1 MKLPMKPLL
10 AVILVSAMSLA
21 SGAHAGTDLQRLADQ
36 LDRLDKMD
44 FVEAIDKADTC
55 VIDRNY
61 SCVEEQLTLAARRA
75 NTPSDKAILKRVRA
89 DLLAEQELASAE
101 ATLLAERERKIE
113 QEQERLQA
121 AQERAQ
127 QQAYQDSDSG
137 ASTAENI
144 ALFGALLNQSLA
156 NQYAE
161 HQAAN
166 ARVAQAQQQQ
176 AELAAVLATKQQQFA
191 EDRAALEQRQAQLH
205 AEARAQTEHRK
216 QQRLEE
222 QHARQQADTLRQ
234 EQAAKGDTRQQPAAI
249 LRSTLSPVKTVEPT
263 RQEIRED
270 IIESNP
276 YEKFPNGIMGW
287 GSVIAPWMSSGAGS
301 GATRAQ
307 ACTTAKARQTAKLA
321 EEEGRGFV
329 TVTVTNRTDCF
340 CGTSHNHYSWTCVTY
355 YQAADTG
362 KKRPVIAR

>member
-1 MKLPMKPLL
+1 MKPLL

-21 SGAHAGTDLQRLADQ
+21 SGAHAGTDLQRLVEQ

-55 VIDRNY
+55 VINRNY
-61 SCVEEQLTLAARRA
+61 ACVEEQLTLAARRA

-101 ATLLAERERKIE
+101 ATLLAQREREIE

-161 HQAAN
+161 QQAAN

-176 AELAAVLATKQQQFA
+176 AELAAVLAAKQQ
-191 EDRAALEQRQAQLH
+191 
-205 AEARAQTEHRK
+205 
-216 QQRLEE
+216 
-222 QHARQQADTLRQ
+222 
-234 EQAAKGDTRQQPAAI
+234 
-249 LRSTLSPVKTVEPT
+249 
-263 RQEIRED
+263 
-270 IIESNP
+270 
-276 YEKFPNGIMGW
+276 
-287 GSVIAPWMSSGAGS
+287 
-301 GATRAQ
+301 
-307 ACTTAKARQTAKLA
+307 
-321 EEEGRGFV
+321 
-329 TVTVTNRTDCF
+329 
-340 CGTSHNHYSWTCVTY
+340 
-355 YQAADTG
+355 
-362 KKRPVIAR
+362 

>member
-301 GATRAQ
+301 GETRAQ

-321 EEEGRGFV
+321 EEEGRGF
-329 TVTVTNRTDCF
+329 VTVTNRTDCF